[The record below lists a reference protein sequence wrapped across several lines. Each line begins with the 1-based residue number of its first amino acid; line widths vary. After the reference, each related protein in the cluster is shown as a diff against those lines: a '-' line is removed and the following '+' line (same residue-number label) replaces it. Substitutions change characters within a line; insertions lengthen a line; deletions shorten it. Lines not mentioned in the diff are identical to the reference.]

1 MTEPKHIAQSL
12 MTLLINPAT
21 VEILDL
27 ASDIEPVTAM
37 SLGMWNYD
45 LMQRKPGPAHDDF
58 GIFKGTDLDLATFL
72 FALSGRGAVI
82 NIPTYKAM
90 RQVRVREGQQLTSKY
105 NRHGE
110 VIAVQSNQDFFS
122 FSLKMIDQNV
132 IGEDKVGDFRTFSLT
147 DFDGDW
153 YDGWKTIEFSP
164 TLKENR
170 FITENK
176 LWTGHKIIFKNFIH
190 PNRWTSFF
198 GHHYVIAK
206 ILIDRLTEEASHLGV
221 EVNKMI
227 EAGIKF
233 PSGKGPKAYEYPVKG
248 ETKSMSFPKFEA
260 KVFIPENQFSGKF
273 TTYKPNTINLVG
285 AYNKKK
291 RLLKAKKLLQFN
303 TRAAEYAHFKR
314 QDLLPAWIKNE
325 DWEPG
330 FRIPGGRIEWMRLKL
345 FQPEVG
351 QHSIAILKRTT
362 TKATQV
368 NIDY

>member
-12 MTLLINPAT
+12 LTILINPAT

-27 ASDIEPVTAM
+27 SSDIEPITAQ
-37 SLGMWNYD
+37 SLGMWSYD
-45 LMQRKPGPAHDDF
+45 LMQRKPGPAYDDF
-58 GIFKGTDLDLATFL
+58 GTFQGTDLDLATFL

-82 NIPTYKAM
+82 NIPQYKAM
-90 RQVRVREGQQLTSKY
+90 RQTRVREGQQLTSKY

-110 VIAVQSNQDFFS
+110 VIAVQSNKDFFS
-122 FSLKMIDQNV
+122 FSITMIDQNV
-132 IGEDKVGDFRTFSLT
+132 VGEDKVGDFRTFSLT

-176 LWTGHKIIFKNFIH
+176 LWSGNKIVFKNFIH

-206 ILIDRLTEEASHLGV
+206 ILIDRLTAEGSHLGE
-221 EVNKMI
+221 EVKKMI
-227 EAGIKF
+227 AAGIKF
-233 PSGKGPKAYEYPVKG
+233 PEGKGPKAYEYPVKG

-260 KVFIPENQFSGKF
+260 RVFIPESQFTGEF
-273 TTYKPNTINLVG
+273 PTYDANTINLVG

-291 RLLKAKKLLQFN
+291 RLAKAKKLLQFN
-303 TRAAEYAHFKR
+303 TRAAEYAHFKNPDR
-314 QDLLPAWIKNE
+314 LPAWIKNE

-330 FRIPGGRIEWMRLKL
+330 FKIPGGRIVWDRLKL
-345 FQPEVG
+345 FQLEVG
-351 QHSIAILKRTT
+351 EYAVSILRRTT